1 MLKTLRKA
9 ILTVIAITTA
19 SLVVLAQGPQAV
31 RGTVTDPSGQPVV
44 GASVFVRNTQN
55 GAITDV
61 NGSYT
66 LTRVNTGDVLVFSCI
81 GYTTREIAW
90 NGGLLNVILQ
100 EDAEMLEETVV
111 VGYGVQKKVNL
122 TGAVSQVKGDEFA
135 QRPVVDAAQA
145 LQGMVPGLTISNTA
159 AGTPG
164 AETTITLRGR
174 GNLSGSGTP
183 YILVDGVEM
192 SLQDVNPNDIESI
205 SVLKDAAS
213 AAIYG
218 ARAAYGVILVTTKRG
233 ADGKPVI
240 NYSGNVGW
248 NAPTKL
254 PKMANSVDFAH
265 FWNDGA
271 ANANAPRKYSDEK
284 IADLQKFID
293 GGFADDPYAPWAEI
307 KDNPTANPSSFE
319 NSEKGLGN
327 TDYFKLH
334 YKDWALKQTHN
345 LSIRGG
351 SKKVQYYVSGGMYD
365 EDGVLRFANMGYK
378 RFNVNAN
385 TQAQVTDWLKLTFST
400 KFVHGQTD
408 SPFGDGGIGYGFFHT
423 MAREFATKHYMDPN
437 GHYVEY
443 TMIPYLQ
450 SGTYTKTLRDRL
462 DITPGLQIQPLK
474 NWFIN
479 LDYTYRLGVTNY
491 EAVAIA
497 PDIYMMDNKTIV
509 KGGRS
514 ELGVPKDGKYT
525 RANTNTNYQ
534 SINLYTNYAFTLGE
548 KNNFSLLAG
557 YQEEDF
563 HYAYIKNAI
572 VGLYTTATPSVTMG
586 NGDQTLVDTRW
597 GWATR
602 GYFGRINYDFDGR
615 YLLELNGRYDGSSRF
630 SADHRWGFFPSVSV
644 GWNIHKEPFM
654 ASAQNWLSNL
664 KVRASYGLLGNQAG
678 ADTYTFA
685 STMEM
690 SKSLGSYIYS
700 DGRHTYTQA
709 PGVVN
714 PFTTWE
720 NVLNQNLGVDF
731 GLWGNA
737 LTGSFDLFQRDTRD
751 MLGPGEDY
759 PDIYGANAPQTNNA
773 NMRNRG
779 WEFAINYRGQV
790 GKDFAYS
797 IGGSLSDATA
807 VVTKYSNPTGTDP
820 AGSWYEGKSV
830 GEIWG
835 YRSSGLIQTQAEAD
849 EYNKLDLSYISAT
862 PWTPG
867 DVKYIDGPDGN
878 PDGKINRGT
887 NTLGDMGDYV
897 IIGNTTPRYNY
908 TINGSAFWKG
918 LGLSFL
924 LQGVGKRDYDP
935 TSALYFWGFGA
946 YAQVTVFEEH
956 MDYWREDN
964 PNAYYPKPY
973 IHNAGGVGTYQSK
986 QKQCSDRYLQN
997 AAYLRLK
1004 TITLSYDLPKSLIG
1018 RIGLSKAQV
1027 YLTGENL
1034 LTFTKLSTIFDP
1046 EAIFTYNSYNGGNAN
1061 RGATDAGKSYP
1072 MNKTISVGVVV
1083 NL

>member
-9 ILTVIAITTA
+9 ILSATA
-19 SLVVLAQGPQAV
+19 ALMASIVVLAQGPQTV
-31 RGTVTDPSGQPVV
+31 RGTVTDPSGETVV
-44 GASVFVRNTQN
+44 GGSVFVKGTQTGTVTDIDGTYVLN
-55 GAITDV
+55 GV
-61 NGSYT
+61 RPGN
-66 LTRVNTGDVLVFSCI
+66 VLVFSCI
-81 GYTTREIAW
+81 GYVTQEITW
-90 NGGLLNVILQ
+90 NSGPLNVVLQ
-100 EDAEMLEETVV
+100 NDTQMLEETVV

-122 TGAVSQVKGDEFA
+122 TGAVSQVKGDDFA

-164 AETTITLRGR
+164 SATTITLRGR
-174 GNLSGSGTP
+174 GNLSDTGNP

-240 NYSGNVGW
+240 SYSGNVGW

-254 PKMANSVDFAH
+254 PTMASSVDFAH

-284 IADLQKFID
+284 IADLQRFID
-293 GGFADDPYAPWAEI
+293 GDPSADPWAEI
-307 KDNPTANPSSFE
+307 RNNPTANPSSFE

-334 YKDWALKQTHN
+334 YKDWALKHNHN

-365 EDGVLRFANMGYK
+365 EDGALRFADMGYK

-385 TQAQVTDWLKLTFST
+385 TQAQVTDWLKLMFST

-408 SPFGDGGIGYGFFHT
+408 SPFGDGAIGYGFYHT
-423 MAREFATKHYMDPN
+423 MAREFSTKHYIDDN

-450 SGTYTKTLRDRL
+450 SGTYTTTKRDRL
-462 DITPGLQIQPLK
+462 DITPGLQIQPVK

-479 LDYTYRLGVTNY
+479 LDYTYRLGVNNY

-497 PDIYMMDNKTIV
+497 PDIYMMDGVTTV

-514 ELGVPKDGKYT
+514 ELGIPKDGKYT
-525 RANTNTNYQ
+525 RSNTNTNYQ
-534 SINLYTNYAFTLGE
+534 SISLYTHYSFTLGE
-548 KNNFSLLAG
+548 KSNFALLAG
-557 YQEEDF
+557 YQEEDY

-572 VGLYTTATPSVTMG
+572 TGLYTTATPSVTMG
-586 NGDQTLVDTRW
+586 NGDQTITDTRY

-602 GYFGRINYDFDGR
+602 GYFGRINYDYDGR

-630 SADHRWGFFPSVSV
+630 AADHRWGFFPSVSA
-644 GWNIHKEPFM
+644 GWNIHKEPFLQS
-654 ASAQNWLSNL
+654 ASGWLSNL
-664 KVRASYGLLGNQAG
+664 KLRASYGLLGNQAG
-678 ADTYTFA
+678 AATYTFA
-685 STMEM
+685 STMSM
-690 SKSLGSYIYS
+690 SSGLGSYIYS
-700 DGRHTYTQA
+700 DGRHSYTQA

-714 PFTTWE
+714 PLTTWE
-720 NVLNQNLGVDF
+720 KVLNQNVGLDF
-731 GLWGNA
+731 GFFGNA

-759 PDIYGANAPQTNNA
+759 PDIFGASAPQTNNA

-779 WEFAINYRGQV
+779 WEFAINYRGHA
-790 GKDFAYS
+790 GRDFNYS
-797 IGGSLSDATA
+797 IGGSVSDATA

-835 YRSSGLIQTQAEAD
+835 YRADGLIQNQAEAD
-849 EYNKLDLSYISAT
+849 AFNALDHSFISAT
-862 PWTPG
+862 NWTPG
-867 DVKYIDGPDGN
+867 DVKYIDLNG
-878 PDGKINRGT
+878 DGKINKGS
-887 NTLGDMGDYV
+887 NTLDDMGDFT

-908 TINGSAFWKG
+908 TVNGSVWWKG
-918 LGLSFL
+918 IGLNFL
-924 LQGVGKRDYDP
+924 FQGVGKRDYDP
-935 TSALYFWGFGA
+935 SSSLYFWGFGP
-946 YAQVTVFEEH
+946 YAQVTVLKEH

-1004 TITLSYDLPKSLIG
+1004 TVTLSYDLPQSLIG
-1018 RIGLSKAQV
+1018 KIGLSKAQLYV
-1027 YLTGENL
+1027 TGENL

-1061 RGATDAGKSYP
+1061 RGASDAGKSYP
-1072 MNKTISVGVVV
+1072 MNKTVSVGIVV
-1083 NL
+1083 NF

>member
-1 MLKTLRKA
+1 MLKTIKKVV
-9 ILTVIAITTA
+9 LTALTFIAA
-19 SLVVLAQGPQAV
+19 SSVVLAQNQTVSGK
-31 RGTVTDPSGQPVV
+31 VTDPSGEPVV
-44 GASVFVRNTQN
+44 GASVFAKGTSN
-55 GAITDV
+55 GAVTDLDG
-61 NGSYT
+61 NYS
-66 LTRVNTGDVLVFSCI
+66 LSRVSPGTTLVFSCI
-81 GYTTREIAW
+81 GYTSREVSW
-90 NGGLLNVILQ
+90 MGGVLNIVLD
-100 EDAEMLEETVV
+100 EDSEMLEETVV

-145 LQGMVPGLTISNTA
+145 LQGLVPGLTISNTA

-174 GNLSGSGTP
+174 GNLSDTGTP
-183 YILVDGVEM
+183 YVLVDGVEM

-233 ADGKPVI
+233 ADGKATI
-240 NYSGNVGW
+240 SYSGNFGW

-254 PKMANSVDFAH
+254 PKMASSVDFAK

-293 GGFADDPYAPWAEI
+293 GDPSVDPWAEI
-307 KDNPTANPSSFE
+307 RNNPGANPSSFE
-319 NSEKGLGN
+319 NSERGLGN

-334 YKDWALKQTHN
+334 YKDWAFKQNHN

-351 SKKVQYYVSGGMYD
+351 TKKIQYFVSGGIYD
-365 EDGVLRFANMGYK
+365 ENGVLKFADMGYK

-400 KFVHGQTD
+400 KFVHGITD

-423 MAREFATKHYMDPN
+423 LAREFSTKHYMDPN

-450 SGTYTKTLRDRL
+450 SGTYTQSKRSRL
-462 DITPGLQIQPLK
+462 DITPGIQIQPVK

-479 LDYTYRLGVTNY
+479 LDYNFRMGVNNY
-491 EAVAIA
+491 EATAIA
-497 PDIYMMDNKTIV
+497 PDIYMMDGVTTV

-514 ELGVPKDGKYT
+514 ELGIPVDGKFT
-525 RANTNTNYQ
+525 RANTNTQYQ
-534 SINLYTNYAFTLGE
+534 SLNLYTNYSFTLGE
-548 KNNFSLLAG
+548 NHHIALLAG
-557 YQEEDF
+557 FQEEDF

-586 NGDQTLVDTRW
+586 NGDQTLVDTRY

-602 GYFGRINYDFDGR
+602 GFFGRINYNYAER
-615 YLLELNGRYDGSSRF
+615 YLLEVNGRYDGSSRF
-630 SADHRWGFFPSVSV
+630 AAGNRWGFFPSVSI

-654 ASAQNWLSNL
+654 AGAQGWLSNL
-664 KVRASYGLLGNQAG
+664 KLRASYGLLGNQAG
-678 ADTYTFA
+678 AATYTFA

-690 SKSLGSYIYS
+690 SKSLGGYIFS

-709 PGVVN
+709 PGVTN
-714 PFTTWE
+714 PLTTWE
-720 NVLNQNLGVDF
+720 KVLNQNLGLDF
-731 GLWGNA
+731 GFFQNA
-737 LTGSFDLFQRDTRD
+737 LTGSFDIFQRDTRD
-751 MLGPGEDY
+751 MLGPGEDF
-759 PDIYGANAPQTNNA
+759 PDIFGAAAPQTNNA

-779 WEFAINYRGQV
+779 WELALNWRGQI
-790 GKDFAYS
+790 GRDFFYS
-797 IGGSLSDATA
+797 IGGSVADATA

-820 AGSWYEGKSV
+820 ANNWYEGKSV

-835 YRSSGLIQTQAEAD
+835 YRASGLIQTQAEAD
-849 EYNKLDLSYISAT
+849 EYNAAHNTTFISAT

-867 DVKYIDGPDGN
+867 DVKYVDIN
-878 PDGKINRGT
+878 EDGKINKGS
-887 NTLGDMGDYV
+887 NTLGDMGDFT

-908 TINGSAFWKG
+908 TINGSLSWKG
-918 LGLSFL
+918 IGLSFL

-935 TSALYFWGFGA
+935 SQSLYFWGFGP
-946 YAQVTVFEEH
+946 YAQVTVFNEH

-964 PNAYYPKPY
+964 PGAYYPKPY

-986 QKQCSDRYLQN
+986 QKQTSDRYLQN

-1018 RIGLSKAQV
+1018 RIGLSKAQLYV
-1027 YLTGENL
+1027 TGENL
-1034 LTFTKLSTIFDP
+1034 LTFTRLSGIYDP

>member
-1 MLKTLRKA
+1 MYQPLRRKA
-9 ILTVIAITTA
+9 FLTVITA
-19 SLVVLAQGPQAV
+19 LLATFVVTAQNQAV
-31 RGTVTDPSGQPVV
+31 QGTVTDPSGEPVI
-44 GASVFVRNTQN
+44 GASVFVKGTQN
-55 GAITDV
+55 GTVTDID
-61 NGSYT
+61 GSFV
-66 LTRVNTGDVLVFSCI
+66 LQRVNPASVLVFSCI
-81 GYTTREIAW
+81 GYVSREINW
-90 NGGLLNVILQ
+90 NGGVLDVILE
-100 EDAEMLEETVV
+100 EDATLLEETVV

-122 TGAVSQVKGDEFA
+122 TGAVSQVKGEEFTR
-135 QRPVVDAAQA
+135 RPVVDAAQA
-145 LQGMVPGLTISNTA
+145 LQGLVPGLTISNTA

-174 GNLSGSGTP
+174 GNLSGTGTP

-233 ADGKPVI
+233 TDGKSVI
-240 NYSGNVGW
+240 SYSGNAGW

-254 PKMANSVDFAH
+254 PTMANSVDFAH

-284 IADLQKFID
+284 IADLQRFID
-293 GGFADDPYAPWAEI
+293 GAYANDPYAAWAEI

-319 NSEKGLGN
+319 NSERGLGN

-334 YKDWALKQTHN
+334 YKDWAFKQNHN
-345 LSIRGG
+345 LSVRGG
-351 SKKVQYYVSGGMYD
+351 NKQVQYFVSGGMYD
-365 EDGVLRFANMGYK
+365 ESGVLRFADMGYK

-385 TQAQVTDWLKLTFST
+385 TQAQVTRWLKLTFST

-462 DITPGLQIQPLK
+462 DITPGLQVQPVK

-479 LDYTYRLGVTNY
+479 LDYNYRLGVGNY

-497 PDIYMMDNKTIV
+497 PDIYMMDGVTTV
-509 KGGRS
+509 KGVRS
-514 ELGVPKDGKYT
+514 ELGIPRDGKYT

-534 SINLYTNYAFTLGE
+534 SLNIYTNYSFTLGE
-548 KNNFSLLAG
+548 KHNFALLAG
-557 YQEEDF
+557 FQEEDF

-572 VGLYTTATPSVTMG
+572 TGLYTTATPSVTMG
-586 NGDQTLVDTRW
+586 NGDQTLADTRW

-602 GYFGRINYDFDGR
+602 SFFGRINYDYDGR

-630 SADHRWGFFPSVSV
+630 AADSRWGFFPSVSV
-644 GWNIHKEPFM
+644 GWNIHKEAFM
-654 ASAQNWLSNL
+654 AETGGWLSNL
-664 KVRASYGLLGNQAG
+664 KLRASYGLLGNQAG
-678 ADTYTFA
+678 AATYTFA
-685 STMEM
+685 STMSM
-690 SKSLGSYIYS
+690 STSLGSYIYA

-720 NVLNQNLGVDF
+720 KVLNQNLGLDF
-731 GLWGNA
+731 GFLGNA
-737 LTGSFDLFQRDTRD
+737 LTGSFDIFQRDTRD

-759 PDIYGANAPQTNNA
+759 PDIFGASAPQTNNA

-779 WEFAINYRGQV
+779 WELAVNWRGRI
-790 GKDFAYS
+790 GRNFDYT
-797 IGGSLSDATA
+797 IGGSVADATA

-820 AGSWYEGKSV
+820 AGSWYEGKAV

-835 YRSSGLIQTQAEAD
+835 YRASGLIQSQAEAD
-849 EYNKLDLSYISAT
+849 EYNNTNLSFISAT
-862 PWTPG
+862 RWTPG
-867 DVKYIDGPDGN
+867 DVKYVDLNGDHA
-878 PDGKINRGT
+878 INKGS
-887 NTLGDMGDYV
+887 NTLGDMGDFTV
-897 IIGNTTPRYNY
+897 IGNTTPRYNY
-908 TINGSAFWKG
+908 TVNGSASWKG
-918 LGLSFL
+918 IGLSFL

-935 TSALYFWGFGA
+935 TGALYFWGFGP
-946 YAQVTVFEEH
+946 YAQVTVFKEH

-964 PNAYYPKPY
+964 PGAYYPKPY

-986 QKQCSDRYLQN
+986 QKQVSDRYLQN

-1004 TITLSYDLPKSLIG
+1004 TLTLSYDLPKNVIG
-1018 RIGLSKAQV
+1018 KIGLSKAQV
-1027 YLTGENL
+1027 YVTGENL
-1034 LTFTKLSTIFDP
+1034 LTFTRLSTIFDP

-1061 RGATDAGKSYP
+1061 RGAADAGKSYP
-1072 MNKTISVGVVV
+1072 MNKTISVGLVV

>member
-1 MLKTLRKA
+1 MLKHITKA
-9 ILTVIAITTA
+9 ILTALAVTLTSVA
-19 SLVVLAQGPQAV
+19 VLAQTQTV
-31 RGTVTDPSGQPVV
+31 TGTVTDTDGVPVI
-44 GASVFVRNTQN
+44 GGSVMVKGTQK

-61 NGSYT
+61 NGAYSLPQVT
-66 LTRVNTGDVLVFSCI
+66 PGTTLVFSCI
-81 GYTTREIAW
+81 GYTTREINW
-90 NGGLLNVILQ
+90 TGGTLNIALE
-100 EDAEMLEETVV
+100 EDAQLLEETVV

-145 LQGMVPGLTISNTA
+145 LQGLVPGLTISNTS

-174 GNLSGSGTP
+174 GNLSGTGTP

-233 ADGKPVI
+233 QDGKPVI
-240 NYSGNVGW
+240 SYSGNAGW

-254 PKMANSVDFAH
+254 PVMANSVDFAH

-271 ANANAPRKYSDEK
+271 TNANAPRKYTEEK
-284 IADLQKFID
+284 IADLQRFINGD
-293 GGFADDPYAPWAEI
+293 YANDPYAPWAEI
-307 KDNPTANPSSFE
+307 KDNPAANPSSFE

-334 YKDWALKQTHN
+334 YKDWAFKQTHN

-351 SKKVQYYVSGGMYD
+351 TKKVQYFVSGGLYD

-400 KFVHGQTD
+400 KFVHGITD

-450 SGTYTKTLRDRL
+450 SGTYTQNVRDRL

-479 LDYTYRLGVTNY
+479 MDYTYRLGVSNY
-491 EAVAIA
+491 EAVAIQ
-497 PDIYMMDNKTIV
+497 PDIYLMDGVTTV
-509 KGGRS
+509 KGQRS
-514 ELGVPKDGKYT
+514 ELSIPAGGKYT
-525 RANTNTNYQ
+525 RANTNTKYQ
-534 SINLYTNYAFTLGE
+534 SLNVYTNYLLTLGE
-548 KNNFSLLAG
+548 KHNVTLLAG

-563 HYAYIKNAI
+563 HYAYVKNAI
-572 VGLYTTATPSVTMG
+572 TGLYTTATPSVTMG
-586 NGDQTLVDTRW
+586 NGDQTLVDTRY

-602 GYFGRINYDFDGR
+602 GFFGRINYDYDGR

-630 SADHRWGFFPSVSV
+630 AANHRWGFFPSVSV
-644 GWNIHKEPFM
+644 GWNIHKEPFL
-654 ASAQNWLSNL
+654 ANAGNWLSNL
-664 KVRASYGLLGNQAG
+664 KLRASYGLLGNQAG
-678 ADTYTFA
+678 AATYTFA
-685 STMEM
+685 STMSM
-690 SKSLGSYIYS
+690 SSSLGSYIYS
-700 DGRHTYTQA
+700 DGRHVYTQA

-714 PFTTWE
+714 PSTTWE
-720 NVLNQNLGVDF
+720 KVLNQNIGLDF
-731 GLWGNA
+731 GFLGNA

-759 PDIYGANAPQTNNA
+759 PDIFGAAAPQTNNA

-779 WEFAINYRGQV
+779 WELAINWRGQI
-790 GKDFAYS
+790 GRDFAYS

-835 YRSSGLIQTQAEAD
+835 YTSNGLIQTQAEAD
-849 EYNKLDLSYISAT
+849 SYNQLDLSYISAT
-862 PWTPG
+862 KWAPG
-867 DVKYIDGPDGN
+867 DVKYEDING
-878 PDGKINRGT
+878 DGKINKGS
-887 NTLGDMGDYV
+887 NTLSDMGDFSV
-897 IIGNTTPRYNY
+897 IGNTTPRYNY
-908 TINGSAFWKG
+908 TINGSMSWKG

-935 TSALYFWGFGA
+935 SQSLYFWGFGA
-946 YAQVTVFEEH
+946 FAQVTVFEEH

-964 PNAYYPKPY
+964 PNAYYPRPY
-973 IHNAGGVGTYQSK
+973 IHNAGGVVTHQNK
-986 QKQCSDRYLQN
+986 QKQTSTRYLQD
-997 AAYLRLK
+997 ASYLRLK
-1004 TITLSYDLPKSLIG
+1004 TVTLSYDLPKSVIG
-1018 RIGLSKAQV
+1018 RIGLSKAQL

-1072 MNKTISVGVVV
+1072 MNKTISVGIVV

>member
-1 MLKTLRKA
+1 MLKTIKK
-9 ILTVIAITTA
+9 
-19 SLVVLAQGPQAV
+19 VVLAVLAFIAASSIVLAQNQTVSGK
-31 RGTVTDPSGQPVV
+31 VTDPSGEPVV
-44 GASVFVRNTQN
+44 GASVFAKGTTN
-55 GAITDV
+55 GAVTDLD
-61 NGSYT
+61 GSYS
-66 LTRVNTGDVLVFSCI
+66 LSRVSPGTTLVFSCI
-81 GYTTREIAW
+81 GYTSQEVSW
-90 NGGLLNVILQ
+90 MGGVLNMVLD
-100 EDAEMLEETVV
+100 EDSEMLEETVV

-122 TGAVSQVKGDEFA
+122 TGAVSQVKGEEFA

-145 LQGMVPGLTISNTA
+145 LQGLVPGLTISNTA

-174 GNLSGSGTP
+174 GNLSGTGTP

-233 ADGKPVI
+233 ADGKATI
-240 NYSGNVGW
+240 SYSGNFGW

-254 PKMANSVDFAH
+254 PQMASSVDFAK

-284 IADLQKFID
+284 IADLQRFID
-293 GGFADDPYAPWAEI
+293 GDPGVDPWAEI
-307 KDNPTANPSSFE
+307 RNNPGANPSSFE
-319 NSEKGLGN
+319 NSERGLGN

-334 YKDWALKQTHN
+334 YKNWAFKQNHN
-345 LSIRGG
+345 LSVRGG
-351 SKKVQYYVSGGMYD
+351 TKKIQYFVSGGIYD
-365 EDGVLRFANMGYK
+365 ESGVLKFADMGYK

-385 TQAQVTDWLKLTFST
+385 TQAQVTDWLKINFST
-400 KFVHGQTD
+400 KFVYGITD

-423 MAREFATKHYMDPN
+423 LAREFSTKHYMDPN
-437 GHYVEY
+437 GHYVEF

-450 SGTYTKTLRDRL
+450 SGTYTQSKRSRL
-462 DITPGLQIQPLK
+462 DITPGIQIQPVK

-479 LDYTYRLGVTNY
+479 LDYNFRMGVNNY
-491 EAVAIA
+491 EATAIA
-497 PDIYMMDNKTIV
+497 PDIYMMDGVTTV

-514 ELGVPKDGKYT
+514 ELGVPVDGKYT
-525 RANTNTNYQ
+525 RANTDTQYQ
-534 SINLYTNYAFTLGE
+534 SLNIYTNYAFTLGE
-548 KNNFSLLAG
+548 NHHIALLAG
-557 YQEEDF
+557 FQEEDF

-586 NGDQTLVDTRW
+586 NGDQTLVDTRY

-602 GYFGRINYDFDGR
+602 GFFGRINYNYAER
-615 YLLELNGRYDGSSRF
+615 YLLEVNGRYDGSSRF
-630 SADHRWGFFPSVSV
+630 AAGNRWGFFPSVSI

-654 ASAQNWLSNL
+654 AGTQGWLSNL
-664 KVRASYGLLGNQAG
+664 KFRASYGLLGNQAG
-678 ADTYTFA
+678 AATYTFA

-690 SKSLGSYIYS
+690 SKSLGGYIFS

-709 PGVVN
+709 PGVTN

-720 NVLNQNLGVDF
+720 KVLNQNLGLDF
-731 GLWGNA
+731 GFFQNA
-737 LTGSFDLFQRDTRD
+737 LTGSFDIFQRDTRD
-751 MLGPGEDY
+751 MLGPGEDF
-759 PDIYGANAPQTNNA
+759 PDIFGAAAPQTNNA

-779 WEFAINYRGQV
+779 WELALNWRGQI
-790 GKDFAYS
+790 GRDFFYT
-797 IGGSLSDATA
+797 IGGSVADATA

-820 AGSWYEGKSV
+820 AGNWYEGKNV

-835 YRSSGLIQTQAEAD
+835 YRADGLIQTQAEAD
-849 EYNKLDLSYISAT
+849 AYNNAYNTTFISAT

-867 DVKYIDGPDGN
+867 DVKYIDIND
-878 PDGKINRGT
+878 DGKINKGS
-887 NTLGDMGDYV
+887 NTLGDMGDFT

-908 TINGSAFWKG
+908 TINGSVSWKG
-918 LGLSFL
+918 FGLSFL

-935 TSALYFWGFGA
+935 SQSLYFWGFGP
-946 YAQVTVFEEH
+946 YAQVTVFNQH

-964 PNAYYPKPY
+964 PDAYYPKPY

-986 QKQCSDRYLQN
+986 QKQTSDRYLQD
-997 AAYLRLK
+997 ASYLRLK

-1018 RIGLSKAQV
+1018 RIGLSKAQLYV
-1027 YLTGENL
+1027 TGENL
-1034 LTFTKLSTIFDP
+1034 LTFTRLSGIYDP